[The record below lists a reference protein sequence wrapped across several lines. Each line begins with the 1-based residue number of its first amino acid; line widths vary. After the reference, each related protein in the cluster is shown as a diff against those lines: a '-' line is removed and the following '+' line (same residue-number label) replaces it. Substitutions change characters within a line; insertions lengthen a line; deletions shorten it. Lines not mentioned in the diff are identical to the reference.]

1 MDNCKHCEYSKV
13 DLETIADTIK
23 KELCLGAISQSGSTI
38 YYKSNLLD
46 FSNDEIIL
54 KIELDDNQIKISDDK
69 RTILSLLSAG
79 FDPFS
84 SKRKGDLI
92 DSLTGSCGV
101 EIEKYGEVHTASQNI
116 QEIGE
121 KVFWM
126 IHAIQ
131 RLTEAVI
138 VGKMYRPT
146 SFKRKEVPA

>member
-23 KELCLGAISQSGSTI
+23 KELLGAISQSGSTI

-54 KIELDDNQIKISDDK
+54 KIELDDDQIKISDDK

-146 SFKRKEVPA
+146 SFKRKEDES

>member
-38 YYKSNLLD
+38 YYKSKLLD

-54 KIELDDNQIKISDDK
+54 KIELDDNQIKISDDN

-84 SKRKGDLI
+84 TKHKGYLI
-92 DSLTGSCGV
+92 DS
-101 EIEKYGEVHTASQNI
+101 
-116 QEIGE
+116 
-121 KVFWM
+121 
-126 IHAIQ
+126 
-131 RLTEAVI
+131 LTEAVI